1 MVDPAAEALAAELAW
16 ATSGAALE
24 IEALRSRVATLQRAC
39 DERGDVIAELQSH
52 VEILRHAADE
62 RAAVIATLNE
72 ALIRER
78 EQSGDARA
86 RLVAE
91 RDNALLSLEAALRA
105 RADDG
110 VRATVLHQQHQSEM
124 RELETVRARL
134 AGLEDTVLTRSE
146 LIVELQRT
154 CEERMAL
161 IERLSAEAERRS
173 VLLADMTAAFEASV
187 RELESLRA
195 GASRPF

>member
-1 MVDPAAEALAAELAW
+1 MVDPAAEALAVELAW
-16 ATSGAALE
+16 AASGAALE

-52 VEILRHAADE
+52 LEILRRAADE
-62 RAAVIATLNE
+62 RAEVIATLDD
-72 ALIRER
+72 ALTRER
-78 EQSGDARA
+78 EQSSEARA
-86 RLVAE
+86 RLAAE
-91 RDNALLSLEAALRA
+91 RDGALLSLEASLRA

-110 VRATVLHQQHQSEM
+110 IRATVLHQQ
-124 RELETVRARL
+124 RENELREVEILRARL
-134 AGLEDTVLTRSE
+134 AGLEDTALTRGE
-146 LIVELQRT
+146 LIVDLQRT

>member
-1 MVDPAAEALAAELAW
+1 VVDPAAEALAAELAW
-16 ATSGAALE
+16 AASGAALE
-24 IEALRSRVATLQRAC
+24 IESLRARVATLQRAC

-52 VEILRHAADE
+52 LEILRRAAAD
-62 RAAVIATLNE
+62 RADVIVMLDE
-72 ALIRER
+72 ALARER
-78 EQSGDARA
+78 EQSSDARA
-86 RLVAE
+86 RLAAE
-91 RDNALLSLEAALRA
+91 RDGALQSLEAALRA
-105 RADDG
+105 RHENEA
-110 VRATVLHQQHQSEM
+110 
-124 RELETVRARL
+124 RELESLRARL
-134 AGLEDTVLTRSE
+134 RGLQDTALTRGE